1 VNAWFDAQL
10 LAAQRSASLRAR
22 PNGRASSVAAQ
33 AKNTAASIHD
43 IAWRCSVLHLH
54 PAPPEKAYTR
64 PLCVAEHALL
74 VVRVLEHHSAALGAT
89 ADPQLFLAGLHGAG
103 RSIGGRPTTPELW
116 CWTALET
123 FGLAEAAHQHHLLL
137 QQAELVA
144 RLTEARDLLP
154 RREDAG
160 SPQPREVEPL
170 EGVDLNDASDL
181 GANHWRRAFLAQH
194 QTLLAQV
201 QR

>member
-1 VNAWFDAQL
+1 VNAWFEAQL
-10 LAAQRSASLRAR
+10 LAAQRSANPRAR
-22 PNGRASSVAAQ
+22 PNGRASPVAAP

-43 IAWRCSVLHLH
+43 IAWQCSVLHLH

-64 PLCVAEHALL
+64 PLCVAEHAL
-74 VVRVLEHHSAALGAT
+74 VVCVLEHRSAALGAT
-89 ADPQLFLAGLHGAG
+89 AEPRLLLAGLHNAG
-103 RSIGGRPTTPELW
+103 RSIGGRPITPSLW
-116 CWTALET
+116 CWAAMGI
-123 FGLAEAAHQHHLLL
+123 FGVAAAAHQHHLLL

-170 EGVDLNDASDL
+170 EGIEPRNRS
-181 GANHWRRAFLAQH
+181 
-194 QTLLAQV
+194 
-201 QR
+201 